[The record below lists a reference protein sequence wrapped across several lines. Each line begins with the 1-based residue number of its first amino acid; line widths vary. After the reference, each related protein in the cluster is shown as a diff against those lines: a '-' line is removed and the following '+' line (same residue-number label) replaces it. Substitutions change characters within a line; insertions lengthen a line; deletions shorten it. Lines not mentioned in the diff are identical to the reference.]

1 MIFSP
6 FIQKQLKH
14 KSGVDFQDPSDAAQ
28 LALDIET
35 VTGEHMGVNTMKR
48 LLGMIDDE
56 REPRVST
63 LNIVARYLGYADW
76 EELRLFDN
84 GSNSD
89 FGDDEEG
96 VLVASSL
103 SEGSRLSISYAP
115 DRVVRL
121 CHLRD
126 EHFVVE
132 HSANSKLKE
141 GDEIVV
147 THFVK
152 GYPLLVGEVIRNGR
166 SLGRFVAGR
175 ERGINF
181 QLL

>member
-35 VTGEHMGVNTMKR
+35 VTGEHVGVNTMKR

-63 LNIVARYLGYADW
+63 LNIVARYLGFADW

-103 SEGSRLSISYAP
+103 SEGCMLSISYAP

-121 CHLRD
+121 CHLHGD
-126 EHFVVE
+126 HFVVE

-152 GYPLLVGEVIRNGR
+152 GYPLLVGEVIRNGK
-166 SLGRFVAGR
+166 SLGRFIAGR

>member
-35 VTGEHMGVNTMKR
+35 VTGEHVGVNTMKR

-76 EELRLFDN
+76 AELRLFDN

-121 CHLRD
+121 CHLHGD
-126 EHFVVE
+126 HFVVE

>member
-14 KSGVDFQDPSDAAQ
+14 KSGVDFQDPSEAAQ

-35 VTGEHMGVNTMKR
+35 VTGEHVGVNTMKR

-76 EELRLFDN
+76 AELRLFDN

-89 FGDDEEG
+89 FGDDDEG

-115 DRVVRL
+115 DRVVSL

-126 EHFVVE
+126 DHFVVE
-132 HSANSKLKE
+132 HSVNSKLKE
-141 GDEIVV
+141 DDEIVV

>member
-35 VTGEHMGVNTMKR
+35 VTGEHVGVNTMKR

-76 EELRLFDN
+76 AELRLFDN

-89 FGDDEEG
+89 FGDDDEG

-115 DRVVRL
+115 DRVVSL

-126 EHFVVE
+126 DHFVVE
-132 HSANSKLKE
+132 HSVNSKLKE
-141 GDEIVV
+141 DDEIVV

>member
-6 FIQKQLKH
+6 YIQELLRF
-14 KSGVDFQDPSDAAQ
+14 KSGIDFRAPSDAAQ

-35 VTGEHMGVNTMKR
+35 VTGEHMGANTLKR

-63 LNIVARYLGYADW
+63 LNIIARYLGYADW

-84 GSNSD
+84 NSNSG
-89 FGDDEEG
+89 FGDDDEG
-96 VLVASSL
+96 VMAASSL
-103 SEGSRLSISYAP
+103 PEGCVLSLSYAP
-115 DRVVRL
+115 NRVLRL
-121 CHLRD
+121 CHLHGDR
-126 EHFVVE
+126 FVVKY
-132 HSANSKLKE
+132 SVNSKLQV

-152 GYPLLVGEVIRNGR
+152 GYPLLACEVIRDGR
-166 SLGRFVAGR
+166 SLGRFVAGK
-175 ERGINF
+175 ERGIDYER
-181 QLL
+181 L

>member
-35 VTGEHMGVNTMKR
+35 VTGEHVGVNTMKR

-76 EELRLFDN
+76 AELRLFDN

-121 CHLRD
+121 CHLHGD
-126 EHFVVE
+126 HFVVE

-152 GYPLLVGEVIRNGR
+152 GYPLLVGEVIRNGK
-166 SLGRFVAGR
+166 SLGRFIAGR

>member
-35 VTGEHMGVNTMKR
+35 VTGEHVGVNTMKR

-76 EELRLFDN
+76 AELRLFDN

-115 DRVVRL
+115 DRVVSL

-126 EHFVVE
+126 DHFVVE

-152 GYPLLVGEVIRNGR
+152 GYPLLVGEVVRNGR